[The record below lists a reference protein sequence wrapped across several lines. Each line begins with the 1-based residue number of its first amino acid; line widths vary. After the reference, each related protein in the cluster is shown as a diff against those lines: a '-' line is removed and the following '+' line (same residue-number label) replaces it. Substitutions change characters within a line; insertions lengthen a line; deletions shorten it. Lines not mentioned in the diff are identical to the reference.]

1 MNFWLVSYIGAI
13 WLLIPSVGGICPEPL
28 AANHSILI
36 VLEKEDETWVT
47 YSCTKGYHLVG
58 KKTLFCNAS
67 HKWDRPAPSCLP
79 GHCPNPLV
87 ANGQRSPPEQGPV
100 AEQETVSFTCDDG
113 YVLKGSGSSQCLE
126 NHTWSPPL
134 PTCRTTN
141 CPSPKKPAH
150 GQFTANDLTSGSTVT
165 YHCEEGFQ
173 LVGRLSRKCVDGEWS
188 GEEPICEEACVAHTQ
203 ALLQLKRN
211 ICEVVKE
218 GIQLQKCQPRWEEL
232 KSSLEIKKLHLEN
245 EKLQLERS

>member
-1 MNFWLVSYIGAI
+1 MRSSDPVHCLQAGQHLKHPGNCSEPPATNYYILV
-13 WLLIPSVGGICPEPL
+13 VE
-28 AANHSILI
+28 
-36 VLEKEDETWVT
+36 EKEYETWVT

-58 KKTLFCNAS
+58 KKTLSCNAS
-67 HKWDRPAPSCLP
+67 HEWDRPAPTCLP

-87 ANGQRSPPEQGPV
+87 ANGRRSPPEKGPV
-100 AEQETVSFTCDDG
+100 AERDTVFFTCDDG

-150 GQFTANDLTSGSTVT
+150 GHFTASDLTSGSTVT
-165 YHCEEGFQ
+165 YHCEEGYQ
-173 LVGRLSRKCVDGEWS
+173 LVGRPSRKCVDGEWS
-188 GEEPICEEACVAHTQ
+188 GKEPICEEVCVAHTQ
-203 ALLQLKRN
+203 TSLQLKRN

-218 GIQLQKCQPRWEEL
+218 GTQLQKCQPRWVEL

-245 EKLQLERS
+245 EKLQLEKS